1 MNAITKGLSL
11 IVFSLISISCSFAQ
25 DLLSVD
31 IPWASDELKI
41 YKGTEITLPSLETKT
56 YKNTLPNFHLS
67 KKISNS
73 SFANYEIVSFETTS
87 STSSDLT
94 AINLSL
100 FKISTIPEITI
111 KNTFGAGQNYFVM
124 DCIPYVYEDGAYKR
138 ITKIFYRK
146 TKGKKPSNQQKAFA
160 AESQLRAG
168 TGTWI
173 KLSVNADGIYRINKS
188 DLISYGI
195 DVNSLDPRSINI
207 FGNAEG
213 KMPELNSVVRH
224 DDLNVNAIKII
235 GEEDGVFDDD
245 DYILFYGYG
254 PNRIY
259 AQGTNSFSQVK
270 NIYSDVNCY
279 FLNVD
284 PSKVPVRITE
294 IPQSS
299 ASANY
304 FSTSYNYYAAHELDL
319 VNLVGGGQRWYGE
332 SFDGSN
338 LNRTIA
344 FSVPN
349 PEIGAS
355 ATVNTAFACSEK
367 SGTKVRYSNNGSL
380 LGEVLFFS
388 SADYPRNTSSYTF
401 PNSSSSIN
409 IGVEFIRA
417 SPDVAGY
424 LDRIDLNTRRKL
436 VFTGPAMHFVDFQ
449 SANPGNVT
457 EFTVSNVQ
465 DGYFLW
471 EISDRLNPKAIVPT
485 ISGTDLT
492 FTVETDTVKY
502 FVVSNNEDFL
512 SPSFMKNV
520 TPQNLHALPAAD
532 YLIVTNSIFME
543 QANRLA
549 DLHRATGM
557 SVHVVTTE
565 QVFNEFSSGVPDPVA
580 IRWFAKMFY
589 DRANGDTLLKPKYM
603 CLFGDGTYDPKNR
616 VANNNNYVMTYQVVG
631 PPYGED
637 HIGNLVTDDFY
648 AMLDDDEA
656 ISSSDKIDIA
666 VGRLL
671 ASDQTTAKQL
681 VNKIEHYLKNGSSLF
696 ANDNVNCFDG
706 VSTST
711 FGDWR
716 TKVVNIGDDEEYGY
730 FLNVD
735 LEPAYDTLS
744 LYHPELNLDKIY
756 LDAYT
761 QISTAGGHRYPEVVK
776 AIDDRFTRG
785 ALVINYVGHGGEVG
799 VAEERV
805 ITVPQIQ
812 EWSNID
818 NLPLMV
824 SATCEFTK
832 YDDPDRVSA
841 GEWVSLNPK
850 GGAIALMTTSRSVY
864 FSVNSNTVEAFYQ
877 NVFDRNDDF
886 QPLTFGDILLRTKN
900 AINDGDNKRSFTLIG
915 DPALQIALPRQN
927 IVIDSINGNSPAIV
941 VDTLKA
947 LSYVTIKGHL
957 EDFNGNI
964 LNGFNGVLSP
974 SIYDKAK
981 SLQTLGQDPKSP
993 VIPFELQKNILY
1005 KGKVTV
1011 NNGYFSFDFIVPK
1024 DIDYNYGNGKISLY
1038 ANNSTEDAIGK
1049 ETRVLIG
1056 GVDPNG
1062 IDDNVGPDIELYLN
1076 NENFA
1081 NGGLTDNTPF
1091 LIANIFDENGIN
1103 TVGNGIGHDIMVIMD
1118 ENTSDPIV
1126 LNDYY
1131 TANLDSYQSGQVR
1144 YQFEELTPG
1153 EHTLTFKIWDVNNNS
1168 ASTTL
1173 DFVVQESDGLELKHV
1188 LNYPNPFTT
1197 HTEFFFEHNQCC
1209 TDLEVQI
1216 QIFTISGRLVKTIN
1230 QPINTTGFR
1239 SEGIAWDGK
1248 DDFGDQLAKG
1258 VYVYRLIV
1266 KMPDG
1271 QKQEK
1276 LEKLVLLK

>member
-1 MNAITKGLSL
+1 MNKLLRSLLVIIFGL
-11 IVFSLISISCSFAQ
+11 FSISNGITQ
-25 DLLSVD
+25 DLESVD
-31 IPWASDELKI
+31 IPWGTDEVKVF
-41 YKGTEITLPSLETKT
+41 KGSEIVLPSLNPSG
-56 YKNTLPNFHLS
+56 YKSTLPHFHLS
-67 KKISNS
+67 RKIYNS
-73 SFANYEIVSFETTS
+73 TGVNYELVSFETIST
-87 STSSDLT
+87 TSSDLT

-100 FKISTIPEITI
+100 FKITEVPDITI
-111 KNTFGAGQNYFVM
+111 KNTRGGGQNFFIV
-124 DCIPYVYEDGAYKR
+124 DCIPYVYEAGEYKR
-138 ITKIFYRK
+138 ITKIYFRK
-146 TKGKKPSNQQKAFA
+146 TKANDVIDLQKDFA

-168 TGTWI
+168 TGSWI
-173 KLSVNADGIYRINKS
+173 KLSVSTSGVYKITKT
-188 DLISYGI
+188 DLESYGL
-195 DVNSLDPRSINI
+195 DVASIDPRTINI
-207 FGNAEG
+207 YGNAEG
-213 KMPELNSVVRH
+213 KMPELNSIPRN
-224 DDLNVNAIKII
+224 DDLEVNSIKIV
-235 GEEDGVFDDD
+235 GEEDGTFDDE

-259 AQGTNSFSQVK
+259 SQGTNSFNQVK

-279 FLNVD
+279 FLNID
-284 PSKVPVRITE
+284 AAKSPVRISE
-294 IPQSS
+294 IAQSS
-299 ASANY
+299 NSPNY
-304 FSTSYNYYAAHELDL
+304 TTTSYSYYSIHELDL

-338 LNRTIA
+338 LNRTIS
-344 FSVPN
+344 FSIPN
-349 PEIGAS
+349 PTIGA
-355 ATVNTAFACSEK
+355 ATTVNASFACSNG
-367 SGTKVRYSNNGSL
+367 SGSRVRYYNNGSL
-380 LGEVLFFS
+380 LGEGFFFS
-388 SADYPRNTSSYTF
+388 GPDYPRNSSSF
-401 PNSSSSIN
+401 VFSNSSSIIN
-409 IGVEFIRA
+409 LGVEFVRT
-417 SPDVAGY
+417 SPDVTGY
-424 LDRIDLNTRRKL
+424 LDRIDVNSRRSL
-436 VFTGPAMHFVDFQ
+436 TFVQSPLHFTDLQ
-449 SANPGNVT
+449 SINPGAVS

-465 DGYFLW
+465 SDYFLW
-471 EISDRLNPKAIVPT
+471 DISDRLHPKMITPT
-485 ISGTDLT
+485 FNSGN
-492 FTVETDTVKY
+492 FS
-502 FVVSNNEDFL
+502 FVVDTEVERNFVISNNQDFL
-512 SPSFMKNV
+512 TPTFVKNV
-520 TPQNLHALPAAD
+520 TPQNLHALPFAD
-532 YLIVTNSIFME
+532 YLIVTNAVFLD

-549 DLHRATGM
+549 NLHRSNGLT
-557 SVHVVTTE
+557 VHVVTTE

-589 DRANGDTLLKPKYM
+589 DRANGDTLLEPKYL

-616 VANNNNYVMTYQVVG
+616 VANNNNYVLTYQVIG
-631 PPYGED
+631 GANGED

-648 AMLDDDEA
+648 AMLDDDEE

-671 ASDQTTAKQL
+671 ASDQVTAKQL
-681 VNKIEHYLKNGSSLF
+681 VDKIEHYLKNGSVLF
-696 ANDNVNCFDG
+696 ANDNINCFDG

-716 TKVVNIGDDEEYGY
+716 TKIVNIGDDEEYGY

-735 LEPAYDTLS
+735 LEPAYDSLS
-744 LYHPELNLDKIY
+744 VRHPELNLDKIY
-756 LDAYT
+756 LDAYP
-761 QISTAGGHRYPEVVK
+761 QISTAGGHRYPDVVK
-776 AIDDRFTRG
+776 AIDDRVTRG

-841 GEWVSLNPK
+841 GEWVSLNPT
-850 GGAIALMTTSRSVY
+850 GGAIALMTTSRSV
-864 FSVNSNTVEAFYQ
+864 FFGVNSNTVEAFYN
-877 NVFDRNDDF
+877 NVFTRSDDF
-886 QPLTFGDILLRTKN
+886 KPLTFGDILLRTKN
-900 AINDGDNKRSFTLIG
+900 SIDDSNNKRSFTLIG
-915 DPALQIALPRQN
+915 DPALRIALPRQN
-927 IVIDSINGNSPAIV
+927 IVIDSINGTSPNIV
-941 VDTLKA
+941 LDTLKA

-957 EDFNGNI
+957 EDFYGNV
-964 LNGFNGVLSP
+964 LEGFNGVLTP

-1005 KGKVTV
+1005 KGQVTV
-1011 NNGYFSFDFIVPK
+1011 NNGYFSFDFIVPR

-1038 ANNSTEDAIGK
+1038 ANNTQEDAIGK
-1049 ETRVLIG
+1049 ESRVLIG

-1062 IDDNVGPDIELYLN
+1062 IEDNVGPEIDLYLN

-1103 TVGNGIGHDIMVIMD
+1103 TVGNGIGHDIMVILD
-1118 ENTSDPIV
+1118 DNTSDPIV

-1144 YQFEELTPG
+1144 YQFNELEPG

-1168 ASTTL
+1168 ATTTL
-1173 DFVVQESDGLELKHV
+1173 DFVVQESEGLELNHV

-1197 HTEFFFEHNQCC
+1197 HTEFYFEHNQCC
-1209 TDLEVQI
+1209 IDLEVQV
-1216 QIFTISGRLVKTIN
+1216 QIFTISGKLVKTIN
-1230 QPINTTGFR
+1230 ESVNTTGFR
-1239 SEGIAWDGK
+1239 SDGIAWDGK

-1258 VYVYRLIV
+1258 VYIYRLIV

-1271 QKQEK
+1271 QKKEK